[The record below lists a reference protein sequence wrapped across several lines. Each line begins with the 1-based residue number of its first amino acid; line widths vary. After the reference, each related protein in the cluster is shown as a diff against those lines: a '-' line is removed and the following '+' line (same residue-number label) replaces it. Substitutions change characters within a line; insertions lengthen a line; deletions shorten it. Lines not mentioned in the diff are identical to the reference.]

1 MLYGLEEKI
10 DDFKKAIKE
19 NNLRQSY
26 LFFGELQIGKFTFAS
41 SLVNFLENNEF
52 VPSAGKRPD
61 CAGRPLIDAEFF
73 LPDETGSIGIDAVR
87 RLKKFLYQ
95 RPIVSSRRSAVFD
108 SAESLTPEA
117 QNALLKII
125 EEPPQFSLIIFI
137 AHETSVFSPTL
148 ASRFTK
154 VYFPRLSQKSIEKFL
169 KEKFKI
175 DSNKAALTAKQS
187 FGRIGRAVQLLQSLP
202 IRQAG
207 LPDGRHGPSSLP
219 TGDLPKG
226 EKTNSE
232 PESLSKY
239 LEELILSLRKNL
251 LKNSSKLSWLLERE
265 ELIKRYNLNP
275 KLQFKAINQ
284 YLNSI

>member
-1 MLYGLEEKI
+1 MLYGLENKVE
-10 DDFKKAIKE
+10 DFKKAIKE

-26 LFFGELQIGKFTFAS
+26 LFFGEPQIGKFSFAS

-52 VPSAGKRPD
+52 VPPVGN
-61 CAGRPLIDAEFF
+61 RPLIDGEFF
-73 LPDETGSIGIDAVR
+73 LPDRQAGLPDESGSIGIDTIR

-95 RPIVSSRRSAVFD
+95 RPVASSRRSAVFD

-148 ASRFTK
+148 ASRLTK
-154 VYFPRLSQKSIEKFL
+154 VYFRRLSQKSIEKFL

-175 DSNKAALTAKQS
+175 DSNKAVLTARQS

-202 IRQAG
+202 AGRQ
-207 LPDGRHGPSSLP
+207 DPSSLP

-232 PESLSKY
+232 PESLSEY

-275 KLQFKAINQ
+275 KLQFKAIQ
-284 YLNSI
+284 EKIYE

>member
-10 DDFKKAIKE
+10 DDFKKAIKK

-26 LFFGELQIGKFTFAS
+26 LFFGESQIGKFTFAS

-52 VPSAGKRPD
+52 VPPVGK
-61 CAGRPLIDAEFF
+61 RPLIDAEFF
-73 LPDETGSIGIDAVR
+73 LPDESGSIGIDAVR
-87 RLKKFLYQ
+87 QLKKFLYQ
-95 RPIVSSRRSAVFD
+95 RPVVSSRRSAVFD

-117 QNALLKII
+117 QNALLKIV

-137 AHETSVFSPTL
+137 AHDTSVFSPTL
-148 ASRFTK
+148 VSRFTK
-154 VYFPRLSQKSIEKFL
+154 VYFSRLSQKSIEKFL
-169 KEKFKI
+169 KEKFKL
-175 DSNKAALTAKQS
+175 DSDKAALTAKQS
-187 FGRIGRAVQLLQSLP
+187 FGRIGRAVQLLQSP
-202 IRQAG
+202 
-207 LPDGRHGPSSLP
+207 PS
-219 TGDLPKG
+219 
-226 EKTNSE
+226 KTDTAE

-275 KLQFKAINQ
+275 KLQFKAIQ
-284 YLNSI
+284 EKIYE